1 MSSYWPKLV
10 LWESMVVLV
19 LSPDVMLDS
28 LCMGA
33 ERVGSGWVG
42 WDSLATGIVR
52 QTANR
57 KEGSRGTGVAGEWL
71 TSGR

>member
-1 MSSYWPKLV
+1 
-10 LWESMVVLV
+10 
-19 LSPDVMLDS
+19 
-28 LCMGA
+28 MGT